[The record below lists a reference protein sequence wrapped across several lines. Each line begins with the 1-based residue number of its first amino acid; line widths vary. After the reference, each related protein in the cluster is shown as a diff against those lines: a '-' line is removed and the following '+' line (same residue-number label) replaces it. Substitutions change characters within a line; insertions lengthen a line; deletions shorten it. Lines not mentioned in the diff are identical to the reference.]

1 MVSLVLAAVVSASGC
16 TSATG
21 GPTPPSGSPGVD
33 PSPTA
38 SIYSSPLAEFRY
50 IGQTWTDVIEG
61 TTPVKISPELVRRK
75 PAAAGSYSIFMT
87 DSIGFNADM
96 HGGRM
101 IQSLNAYYPAI
112 GVEAIG
118 MNAIALND
126 PYYDPSIIISGPEV
140 NRTGFHVDS
149 RAISATP
156 NHYLLAMAAE
166 GNQNLVGPKIFV
178 SSSTQVTSYDAAY
191 LNYPENGFTTWRV
204 VQSKS
209 GIDTPVNLSA
219 FQMAMWLEKYG
230 PKHNLLFV
238 AALENNYSD
247 GKNAVDCWRKTPYPN
262 GYTPICGAEA
272 HAITATGYGLE
283 STLFVGYLDRTW
295 NTISGWASGPYL
307 KNSIYSV
314 ENAVD
319 ESNSH
324 TAPTVGAFIAELVGL
339 RQQKGLP
346 EVSAIDWKRI
356 ILTTATKKSVKY
368 IRSYANGVASKGN
381 ITINLLNKKA
391 ATACALTLA
400 CID

>member
-1 MVSLVLAAVVSASGC
+1 MVSLVLAAVVGATGC
-16 TSATG
+16 TSTTG

-50 IGQTWTDVIEG
+50 IGQTWTDAIEG
-61 TTPVKISPELVRRK
+61 NTPVKISPELIYRK

-209 GIDTPVNLSA
+209 GNDTPVNLSA

-247 GKNAVDCWRKTPYPN
+247 GKNAVDCWRKPPYPN

-272 HAITATGYGLE
+272 HAITATGYGLD
-283 STLFVGYLDRTW
+283 STLFVGFLDRRF
-295 NTISGWASGPYL
+295 NVISGWASGPYL
-307 KNSIYSV
+307 ENAIYSV
-314 ENAVD
+314 ENGVD

-339 RQQKGLP
+339 RQEKGLP

-356 ILTTATKKSVKY
+356 ILKSATKKKVNY
-368 IRSYANGVASKGN
+368 YRSYTNGVASKGN